1 MIFRRVIV
9 GILETNCYLLIK
21 NNKVLIV
28 DPGDEYLKIINEVG
42 NLVCVGILLTHRHFD
57 HIGALD
63 DLVNHYKVEV
73 YDKNNLN
80 EGKHNIDL
88 FDFEV
93 IYNPGHTDDSISYY
107 FKEEN
112 ILFSGDFIFKGSV
125 GRTDLG
131 GNNLD
136 MLNSINKIK
145 QYNKDIIIEP
155 GHGEETTLEYELKY
169 NPFFRY

>member
-1 MIFRRVIV
+1 MF
-9 GILETNCYLLIK
+9 N
-21 NNKVLIV
+21 
-28 DPGDEYLKIINEVG
+28 
-42 NLVCVGILLTHRHFD
+42 
-57 HIGALD
+57 
-63 DLVNHYKVEV
+63 
-73 YDKNNLN
+73 
-80 EGKHNIDL
+80 
-88 FDFEV
+88 FEV